1 MQYTFEQYCSDLD
14 FLQPLLEQDLL
25 NESLAEFIGGIK
37 GKVGK
42 ILNYVKNT
50 FVEIGDDL
58 KSAGAEIIKA
68 FKDKSIFAILKA
80 FGFSLGKMLSSIEK
94 ATGLIHKGVYKTFE
108 ELHRTAVFKAV
119 AKGTKKID
127 EVLNQYPILKKI
139 TGPAVAGLLVLTW
152 LNMTFVG
159 NFDYDMD
166 ITSWFEAAI
175 GNFNLYEYFASPR
188 GMTMLAF
195 LATGVLSGGALSV
208 AWLGSTNANLAAAV
222 SYAALKKVRA
232 SPDLLNRLQQKIQRK
247 TIKEHRMKS
256 FREYYLTEELKLS
269 PGNKKIIKAFI
280 DKKPADDKKFQS
292 TGEKLD
298 GLWIGGNE
306 IAFWKDGQIQFGPI
320 ASRSRQTVV
329 NYIRKTAPSLDLYK
343 EDFSVEEIQESIM
356 QMIALKEMTL
366 EEANELFEGDVLVE
380 SKLHNILS
388 KAGLHLGKS
397 KGLIQYVLSFGKG
410 IGQLVVAAIRGDKE
424 KIKSLMDSVTK
435 EDVIDFLLK
444 LDQATLHLVTGPIH
458 LIDSI
463 TGWHLWAAVKSTA
476 EKAGDVIVKIKQA
489 IDIVK
494 QGITKAFDIAK
505 QKRALTHI
513 QGIETE
519 LAIA

>member
-42 ILNYVKNT
+42 ILNYVKTT

-68 FKDKSIFAILKA
+68 FKDKSIFAILKS
-80 FGFSLGKMLSSIEK
+80 FGFSLGKMLSSVEK
-94 ATGLIHKGVYKTFE
+94 ATGLIHKGVHKTFE
-108 ELHRTAVFKAV
+108 ELHRTAVFKAI

-127 EVLNQYPILKKI
+127 EVLEQYPILKKI
-139 TGPAVAGLLVLTW
+139 TGPAVAGLLILTW

-166 ITSWFEAAI
+166 ITSWFDAAL

-188 GMTMLAF
+188 GLTMLAF
-195 LATGVLSGGALSV
+195 LASGVLSGGVLSV
-208 AWLGSTNANLAAAV
+208 AWLGSTHANLAAAV

-232 SPDLLNRLQQKIQRK
+232 DPDLLNRLRQKIQRK

-256 FREYYLTEELKLS
+256 FKEHREMD
-269 PGNKKIIKAFI
+269 NI
-280 DKKPADDKKFQS
+280 
-292 TGEKLD
+292 
-298 GLWIGGNE
+298 
-306 IAFWKDGQIQFGPI
+306 
-320 ASRSRQTVV
+320 
-329 NYIRKTAPSLDLYK
+329 
-343 EDFSVEEIQESIM
+343 SVEEIQESIM

-366 EEANELFEGDVLVE
+366 EEANDLFDGDVLVE
-380 SKLHNILS
+380 SKLHSMLS

-397 KGLIQYVLSFGKG
+397 KGLIQYVLGFGKG

-489 IDIVK
+489 IDTVK
-494 QGITKAFDIAK
+494 QGITKAFDTAK